1 VSHTITFEVDV
12 DEEQLNKLVEPDF
25 TGIKNGELVGDAT
38 IDAGKIRTEV
48 INGISLA
55 ESTAPD
61 AVAIALDSQ
70 LE

>member
-1 VSHTITFEVDV
+1 MSHTITFEIDV

-25 TGIKNGELVGDAT
+25 TGMKNGELVGDAT
-38 IDAGKIRTEV
+38 IDAEKIRTEV
-48 INGISLA
+48 INGITLV

-61 AVAIALDSQ
+61 AVALTIDSQ

>member
-1 VSHTITFEVDV
+1 MSHTITFEIDV

-25 TGIKNGELVGDAT
+25 TGMKNGELVCNAT
-38 IDAGKIRTEV
+38 IDAEKIRTEV
-48 INGISLA
+48 INGITLV

-61 AVAIALDSQ
+61 AVALTIDSQ

>member
-1 VSHTITFEVDV
+1 MSHTITFEIDV

-25 TGIKNGELVGDAT
+25 TGMKNGELVGDAT
-38 IDAGKIRTEV
+38 IDAEKIRTEV
-48 INGISLA
+48 INGITLA

-61 AVAIALDSQ
+61 AVALTIDSQ